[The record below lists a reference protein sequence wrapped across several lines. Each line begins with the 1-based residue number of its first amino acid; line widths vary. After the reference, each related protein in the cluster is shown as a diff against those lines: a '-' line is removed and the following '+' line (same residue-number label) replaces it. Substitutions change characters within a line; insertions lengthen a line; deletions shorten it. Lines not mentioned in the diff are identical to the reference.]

1 MSDLIRESNVKK
13 PKETTLKHPWK
24 SLSNSLFLQHTTVW
38 HTDSLTHAR
47 DAGLLWA
54 GHKEGLKV
62 IRREMS
68 KRGSCYSLWVY
79 EKLPCQ
85 WTPVPPSNV
94 TTIGYPWLFPLSAL
108 PTFPTWP
115 KLHQSYFWSLHHTH
129 THTHTHQAPH
139 TQHCVPLLG
148 CHKPR
153 RNSAGK
159 SANIWAEN
167 HA

>member
-1 MSDLIRESNVKK
+1 MPDLICESNVKK

-24 SLSNSLFLQHTTVW
+24 SLSKSFFLQHTTVR
-38 HTDSLTHAR
+38 HTESLTHAR
-47 DAGLLWA
+47 DAGLLWT

-79 EKLPCQ
+79 EKLPYQ
-85 WTPVPPSNV
+85 RTPVPPSHV

-115 KLHQSYFWSLHHTH
+115 KLHQRYFWSLYHTNTHTH
-129 THTHTHQAPH
+129 THTHTHTRTHQAPH
-139 TQHCVPLLG
+139 TQHYVPLLG
-148 CHKPR
+148 LP
-153 RNSAGK
+153 
-159 SANIWAEN
+159 
-167 HA
+167 